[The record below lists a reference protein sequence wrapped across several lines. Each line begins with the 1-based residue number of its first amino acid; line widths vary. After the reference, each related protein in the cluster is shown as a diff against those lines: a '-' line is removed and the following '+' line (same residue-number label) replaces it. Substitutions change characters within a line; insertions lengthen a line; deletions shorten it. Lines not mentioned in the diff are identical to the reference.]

1 MGMRAEKKII
11 EVLIDSGIDYVF
23 VYPGGATIP
32 VVNALYD
39 VRDKIKVILTRN
51 EQTASCMA
59 NAYGRLT
66 GKPGVF
72 IAQGPFAASTGLFG
86 VLESQSGSAPML
98 VLTDITDFGAFGTHP
113 PAQCSSG
120 EYGSI
125 HLREILRSTCKY
137 VASPITPIE
146 AVQGVQQAIKHALS
160 GRPGP
165 TAVLIRSSN
174 LSGEIDPEYFPRLYS
189 TKRYPGK
196 NSSYVRPEDIEKC
209 LNWVKE
215 ASSPLVIAG
224 NGIHVSK
231 AYEPL
236 QKVAEAL
243 AIPVVTSNM
252 GKGAMDENHPLA
264 AGVMG
269 SFGHP
274 HANRLVAEAD
284 LLIIIGCRLKPQD
297 TNFENPKMINPDR
310 QKIIQIDID
319 PHNLGWN
326 YPVDL
331 PLCGDAAALL
341 NQFLEVSPLGSI
353 DFRTHI
359 RTKTLEDMK
368 KKESEDNSLFSDTVP
383 ILPQRLVSEIQ
394 ATAPSD
400 LMVFTDGGNNRFWMM
415 RFYRAK
421 PGTYWGPGGTLAV
434 SYGPPAA
441 VVAKMLFP
449 ERPCLAVCGDG
460 GMAMQIHVLS
470 TALQYHA
477 PVIFL
482 VFNDSRLGMI
492 QEWQKDKAIA
502 SEFIPTDFAAI
513 AHGFGCKGYRITSP
527 EELRPALLNAYCSNI
542 PVVLDVIVNREEKI
556 YEKLYSPL
564 AKEVMTLLSKKNLY
578 YL

>member
-1 MGMRAEKKII
+1 
-11 EVLIDSGIDYVF
+11 
-23 VYPGGATIP
+23 
-32 VVNALYD
+32 
-39 VRDKIKVILTRN
+39 
-51 EQTASCMA
+51 
-59 NAYGRLT
+59 
-66 GKPGVF
+66 
-72 IAQGPFAASTGLFG
+72 
-86 VLESQSGSAPML
+86 
-98 VLTDITDFGAFGTHP
+98 
-113 PAQCSSG
+113 
-120 EYGSI
+120 
-125 HLREILRSTCKY
+125 
-137 VASPITPIE
+137 
-146 AVQGVQQAIKHALS
+146 
-160 GRPGP
+160 
-165 TAVLIRSSN
+165 
-174 LSGEIDPEYFPRLYS
+174 
-189 TKRYPGK
+189 
-196 NSSYVRPEDIEKC
+196 
-209 LNWVKE
+209 VKE

-331 PLCGDAAALL
+331 PLCGDAGALL
-341 NQFLEVSPLGSI
+341 NQFLDVSPLGSI

-359 RTKTLEDMK
+359 RTKTLQDMK
-368 KKESEDNSLFSDTVP
+368 KKEFEDNSLLSDTVP

-449 ERPCLAVCGDG
+449 EKPCLAVCGDG